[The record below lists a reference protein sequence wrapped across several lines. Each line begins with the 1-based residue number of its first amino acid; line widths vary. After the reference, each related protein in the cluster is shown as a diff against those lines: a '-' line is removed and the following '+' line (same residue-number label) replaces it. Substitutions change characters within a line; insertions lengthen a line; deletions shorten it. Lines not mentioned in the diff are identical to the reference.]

1 MLIKAIL
8 VGLVLGLCKSE
19 WIYGFPQ
26 VGRPIVVST
35 LTGLFLGDPVQG
47 VIMGSVLEL
56 MFIGSFPI
64 GAAVSPDY
72 TSAGAICTAFAILT
86 GGGKAVATAMAL
98 PIALLGGFIFIG
110 CKLMNAAFGQIMMKY
125 LEKDDSKGASRIYIM
140 GSVFTCFVVYFAY
153 AFVCIFAG
161 SAAVEAAVN
170 AIPKVII
177 NNDNDL
183 LHDWYEKNK
192 DKIEI
197 HTVGI
202 ENNSELM
209 AKSIELG
216 EESSEFKAIA
226 EKKETEIQVPVAGT
240 HFVYNALCAM
250 EVGIILGISTNQIQN
265 GIAKFEL
272 TKKRMDIRKL
282 ENGAIII
289 NDAYNASYESMR
301 ASIEFLANHT
311 GTRKIA
317 VLGDMFELGEYSEE
331 LHRNVGKEVA
341 SHDIDVLICAGENS
355 KYIIEEAQKNKKIE
369 TFYFHN
375 NEEIVE
381 KLTQELREGDIVLVK
396 ASNGMKFFEICQKL

>member
-140 GSVFTCFVVYFAY
+140 GSVFTCFVVYLLCFC
-153 AFVCIFAG
+153 CIFAG

-177 NNDNDL
+177 NGLAASANPFAGSRVCTLTPDGN
-183 LHDWYEKNK
+183 YEKRC
-192 DKIEI
+192 
-197 HTVGI
+197 H
-202 ENNSELM
+202 
-209 AKSIELG
+209 
-216 EESSEFKAIA
+216 
-226 EKKETEIQVPVAGT
+226 
-240 HFVYNALCAM
+240 H
-250 EVGIILGISTNQIQN
+250 ISLSDL
-265 GIAKFEL
+265 F
-272 TKKRMDIRKL
+272 
-282 ENGAIII
+282 
-289 NDAYNASYESMR
+289 
-301 ASIEFLANHT
+301 
-311 GTRKIA
+311 
-317 VLGDMFELGEYSEE
+317 
-331 LHRNVGKEVA
+331 
-341 SHDIDVLICAGENS
+341 
-355 KYIIEEAQKNKKIE
+355 
-369 TFYFHN
+369 
-375 NEEIVE
+375 
-381 KLTQELREGDIVLVK
+381 
-396 ASNGMKFFEICQKL
+396 

>member
-161 SAAVEAAVN
+161 SAAVEAAVEV
-170 AIPKVII
+170 AV
-177 NNDNDL
+177 L
-183 LHDWYEKNK
+183 LEEPPQAVRTPAAPTAAEAARKSRR
-192 DKIEI
+192 EI
-197 HTVGI
+197 FFISCYLRFTLRLSV
-202 ENNSELM
+202 LW
-209 AKSIELG
+209 
-216 EESSEFKAIA
+216 
-226 EKKETEIQVPVAGT
+226 QRR
-240 HFVYNALCAM
+240 AL
-250 EVGIILGISTNQIQN
+250 
-265 GIAKFEL
+265 L
-272 TKKRMDIRKL
+272 T
-282 ENGAIII
+282 AT
-289 NDAYNASYESMR
+289 
-301 ASIEFLANHT
+301 FLPHT
-311 GTRKIA
+311 GRLWI
-317 VLGDMFELGEYSEE
+317 L
-331 LHRNVGKEVA
+331 
-341 SHDIDVLICAGENS
+341 
-355 KYIIEEAQKNKKIE
+355 
-369 TFYFHN
+369 
-375 NEEIVE
+375 
-381 KLTQELREGDIVLVK
+381 
-396 ASNGMKFFEICQKL
+396 

>member
-161 SAAVEAAVN
+161 SAAVEV
-170 AIPKVII
+170 
-177 NNDNDL
+177 
-183 LHDWYEKNK
+183 
-192 DKIEI
+192 
-197 HTVGI
+197 
-202 ENNSELM
+202 
-209 AKSIELG
+209 
-216 EESSEFKAIA
+216 
-226 EKKETEIQVPVAGT
+226 Q
-240 HFVYNALCAM
+240 
-250 EVGIILGISTNQIQN
+250 
-265 GIAKFEL
+265 
-272 TKKRMDIRKL
+272 
-282 ENGAIII
+282 
-289 NDAYNASYESMR
+289 
-301 ASIEFLANHT
+301 
-311 GTRKIA
+311 
-317 VLGDMFELGEYSEE
+317 
-331 LHRNVGKEVA
+331 
-341 SHDIDVLICAGENS
+341 
-355 KYIIEEAQKNKKIE
+355 
-369 TFYFHN
+369 
-375 NEEIVE
+375 
-381 KLTQELREGDIVLVK
+381 
-396 ASNGMKFFEICQKL
+396 